1 MKTYLPLLLLLLLGR
16 LSAQDALLFDESPS
30 QTLVYRYH
38 HLSGP
43 AAPVVRQMLQ
53 AVAPPTGAPQGFD
66 LHYSYQMR
74 ILQQDQK
81 LDIGIDWRTLQ
92 TANAPRVQGFP
103 FDDLFLPTG
112 ATLHLTLLANGRAI
126 STEAINL
133 AFGPSFPAHHFKYG
147 PIQGGVFYTLE
158 VTNLHF
164 QYAPAAVAAIQDRRK
179 ALADYGAA
187 KIELNYLQRELAQF
201 PEQLPTPRELQDG
214 RAKYDHLLG
223 RFNAVQRAPFWTLLR
238 LDSPQAHDPE
248 RLRTLR
254 DDCAGRL
261 QQIDVQLQHLAANVH
276 LLYHQEGVAQ
286 FQRGRL
292 RAARDA
298 FEQALR
304 THGTFAPSHYFLAY
318 LDFSEGRVEAAAD
331 RTRRVINQYS
341 PDPTTD
347 KDTRALAADIIRF
360 YFDTGQAAVAARRY
374 PEAVDWYMKAKTYG
388 QSIYRF
394 PFGQQEA
401 DSRIQEALHY
411 DYHDRLEATVA
422 LYRQKDY
429 NTALVRFNE
438 ALDFQRTHR
447 VTSTFDVRSLES
459 DIVRDFYAAQL
470 TDIRQLRQQQRWEDA
485 LRAIQQAARLAA
497 DYPSILRDTQALDTE
512 QQLVQEGRYRELYQ
526 LAEESIRLQKLDQA
540 LTEAQ
545 AARQF
550 AQAQRL
556 SPSLLETSDNQLSK
570 IQRLRYQRFVQG
582 GERAA
587 DQGLYDQAL
596 AQYDQARQLEAAFPH
611 LADTG
616 QLVNKIKAAVLAQA
630 RLIQRQALQTTP
642 NDNAALTTARRQ
654 IADLAARHQ
663 VGDDPA
669 LQPLFAAIDE
679 RICDNV
685 RTQILPAQERLLAQQ
700 QAASDYTAARN
711 TLDHIQKLWSDYPA
725 CNATP
730 NPQVLQ
736 QEATIRACAAYQ
748 ETLQDAILQEQ
759 RQQYS
764 RAIAQYIAAARRYD
778 DPQVRTR
785 LAGHPAFDLYTYL
798 AGHPQYRMALA
809 GVDAY
814 LDLRDVT
821 QALSLLKTIIA
832 QGAPVAATEG
842 VQQRVGAALAT
853 QSYIH
858 TGSWKD
864 TFYNYIP
871 RADRKRYQALYKAFK
886 RTWKSRD

>member
-1 MKTYLPLLLLLLLGR
+1 MKTYLPLLLFFLLGT

-30 QTLVYRYH
+30 QTLVYRYQ

-53 AVAPPTGAPQGFD
+53 AVAPPTGAPQGFE
-66 LHYSYQMR
+66 LHYSYRMR

-81 LDIGIDWRTLQ
+81 LDVGLDWLSLQ
-92 TANAPRVQGFP
+92 ADQAPRVQGFL

-112 ATLHLTLLANGRAI
+112 VTFHLTLLANGRAV
-126 STEAINL
+126 STEAVTL
-133 AFGPSFPAHHFKYG
+133 AFGASLPGHHFKYG
-147 PIQGGVFYTLE
+147 PIQGGVFYTLQ
-158 VTNLHF
+158 VTDLHF
-164 QYAPAAVAAIQDRRK
+164 QYAPAAVAAIQDRRR
-179 ALADYGAA
+179 ALTEYGAA
-187 KIELNYLQRELAQF
+187 KIELDYIHRELAQF

-214 RAKYDHLLG
+214 RAKYDHLRG
-223 RFNAVQRAPFWTLLR
+223 RFTAVQRAPFWTLLH
-238 LDSPQAHDPE
+238 LDAPQAHDPE
-248 RLRTLR
+248 RLRALR
-254 DDCAGRL
+254 DDCATRL
-261 QQIDVQLQHLAANVH
+261 QQIDAHLQHLAANVH

-304 THGTFAPSHYFLAY
+304 TQGTFAPSHYYLAY

-331 RTRRVINQYS
+331 RTRRVINQYN

-347 KDTRALAADIIRF
+347 QDARALAADIIRF
-360 YFDTGQAAVAARRY
+360 YFDSGQTAMTARRY
-374 PEAVDWYMKAKTYG
+374 PEAVDWYVKAKTYG
-388 QSIYRF
+388 QSIHRF

-411 DYHDRLEATVA
+411 DYHDRLDATVA

-429 NTALVRFNE
+429 NAALNRLND
-438 ALDFQRTHR
+438 ALAFQRTHR
-447 VTSTFDVRSLES
+447 VPSTFDVRSLEA

-470 TDIRQLRQQQRWEDA
+470 TNIRQLRIQQRWEDA
-485 LRAIQQAARLAA
+485 LRDIQQAARLAA
-497 DYPSILRDTQALDTE
+497 DYPGIVRDTQALDTE

-526 LAEESIRLQKLDQA
+526 LAEENIRLQKLDQA
-540 LTEAQ
+540 LGEAQ

-556 SPSLLETSDNQLSK
+556 SATLLETSDNQLAK

-582 GERAA
+582 GDRAA
-587 DQGLYDQAL
+587 DQGQYDQAL
-596 AQYDQARQLEAAFPH
+596 AQYAQARQLEVELPY
-611 LADTG
+611 LAGTS
-616 QLVNKIKAAVLAQA
+616 QLANKVKAAVLAQA
-630 RLIQRQALQTTP
+630 RNIQRQALQTTP
-642 NDNAALTTARRQ
+642 NDNAALTAARRQ

-663 VGDDPA
+663 LGADPA
-669 LQPLFAAIDE
+669 LQPLFAAIDD
-679 RICDNV
+679 RVCDNV

-711 TLDHIQKLWSDYPA
+711 TLDNIQKLWSDYPA

-759 RQQYS
+759 RQQYT
-764 RAIAQYIAAARRYD
+764 RAIAQYRAAARRYD

-785 LAGHPAFDLYTYL
+785 LAGHPAFDLYPYL
-798 AGHPQYRMALA
+798 ANHPQYRMALA

-814 LDLRDVT
+814 LEQRDVA
-821 QALSLLKTIIA
+821 QALQLLRTVIT
-832 QGAPVAATEG
+832 QGAPIAATEG
-842 VQQRVGAALAT
+842 TQQRVGTVLAA
-853 QSYIH
+853 QSYVR
-858 TGSWKD
+858 TASWKEA
-864 TFYNYIP
+864 FYTHIP
-871 RADRKRYQALYKAFK
+871 KSERKPYQAMYKAFK
-886 RTWKSRD
+886 QKWKAM